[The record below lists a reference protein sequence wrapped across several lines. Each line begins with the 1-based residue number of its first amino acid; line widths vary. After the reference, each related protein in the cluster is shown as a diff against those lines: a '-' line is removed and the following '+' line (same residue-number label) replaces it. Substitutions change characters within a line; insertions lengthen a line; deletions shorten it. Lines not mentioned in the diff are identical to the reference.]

1 MYIRFDDKDKGKRFT
16 FFRQEREINGE
27 KVTHTERTVFGN
39 LSEGI
44 KTGENNGQPIWEND
58 YWNAAFCGKAYELAL
73 TLHNKDRIVVTE
85 MNVRNICRNK
95 KSYPQIMVT
104 EFHVVASQHN
114 SEETYQAEEKGDFMP
129 IPEEMNEELPFN

>member
-1 MYIRFDDKDKGKRFT
+1 MYIKFDDKEKGKKFT
-16 FFRQEREINGE
+16 FFKQEREINGE

-58 YWNAAFCGKAYELAL
+58 YWNAAFCGKAYEQAL

-95 KSYPQIMVT
+95 KNYPQIMVT
-104 EFHVVASQHN
+104 EFHVVASRN
-114 SEETYQAEEKGDFMP
+114 NAAEPEETEGKEEFMP
-129 IPEEMNEELPFN
+129 IPDGMDEGLLFN